1 MLRTSLLSTP
11 RQFGPVS
18 FRDHFRC
25 LQIFSIKFWQKRPY
39 EPLENSCQSN
49 PLTFFW
55 YSIDF
60 VTTFCLLSIHFL
72 STFCSRP
79 ELSLSIEEN
88 EVMNPQ
94 AMTVKAKQPEG
105 PTVAEADVIDKGLF
119 HLISQQPKTKCK
131 IPNSRFM
138 HQIFKMGLQ
147 WGTVVFR
154 FRHSVGQSKFLD

>member
-1 MLRTSLLSTP
+1 M
-11 RQFGPVS
+11 
-18 FRDHFRC
+18 
-25 LQIFSIKFWQKRPY
+25 I
-39 EPLENSCQSN
+39 
-49 PLTFFW
+49 
-55 YSIDF
+55 
-60 VTTFCLLSIHFL
+60 TFCLLSVHFL

-105 PTVAEADVIDKGLF
+105 PTVAAADVIDKGLF

-147 WGTVVFR
+147 WGTAVFQ
-154 FRHSVGQSKFLD
+154 FRHSVGKSKFLA